1 MRSQSNRWTSKPL
14 GLLRWH
20 WRQSPGSRVLPFCS
34 QKTATIAGECPGP
47 AHVSMVSWPGAQSL
61 LHSTAMPSFSWKVP
75 WSVKTQEKEVNSSE
89 KGEGFADLGQ
99 WMGPLWREAG
109 WHFSNSIFQLR
120 CDPNFPQ
127 EHTDFQ
133 KMALQKKYRTT
144 TFLWDQNIWMGK
156 AYFVRMGM
164 DGKGDFARKPLSQL
178 GLGWIQIHRR

>member
-1 MRSQSNRWTSKPL
+1 MHSQSNRWTSKPL

-47 AHVSMVSWPGAQSL
+47 AHVSVVSWPGARSL

-133 KMALQKKYRTT
+133 KMALQKKYWTA

-156 AYFVRMGM
+156 AHFVRMGM

-178 GLGWIQIHRR
+178 GLGWIQIRRR